1 GGSGIAPGVQSVNT
15 DILALVKDI
24 QDRVREVAYLMWE
37 SAGRQHGMALE
48 YWLSAER
55 EVITT
60 MQAASDRMMPAQGRD
75 AEEASPDAAPANP
88 PVSASVT
95 PPVTPPVSQA
105 SDRVVAATAAAKA
118 VPAPS
123 ESPSADADADAEP
136 VPASQASKAVV
147 QATAETAEGAAA
159 AGSTAAAAK
168 AAAKPTRKASTRA
181 KRIPPPAS

>member
-1 GGSGIAPGVQSVNT
+1 MNT

-60 MQAASDRMMPAQGRD
+60 MQVASDRMMPVRD
-75 AEEASPDAAPANP
+75 VEEASPDAANANP
-88 PVSASVT
+88 PVSA
-95 PPVTPPVSQA
+95 PVTPPISQA

-123 ESPSADADADAEP
+123 EGASASADAEP

-147 QATAETAEGAAA
+147 EATAKTAEDAAA

-168 AAAKPTRKASTRA
+168 AAAKPTRKASPRA

>member
-1 GGSGIAPGVQSVNT
+1 MNT

-60 MQAASDRMMPAQGRD
+60 MQVASDRMMPVPVRD
-75 AEEASPDAAPANP
+75 VEEASPDAANANP
-88 PVSASVT
+88 PVSA
-95 PPVTPPVSQA
+95 PVTPPISQA

-123 ESPSADADADAEP
+123 EGASASADAEP

-147 QATAETAEGAAA
+147 EATAKTAEDAAA

-168 AAAKPTRKASTRA
+168 AAAKPTRKASPRA